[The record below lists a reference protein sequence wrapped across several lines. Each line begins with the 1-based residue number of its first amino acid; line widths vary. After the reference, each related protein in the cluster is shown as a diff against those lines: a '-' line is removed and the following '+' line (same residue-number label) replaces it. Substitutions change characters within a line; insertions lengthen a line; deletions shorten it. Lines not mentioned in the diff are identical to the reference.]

1 MVVEM
6 VSRRLLRW
14 ICSGDSAVTAPFE
27 IFVERIEPG
36 NECLHYIAQSLKE
49 RCTRM
54 FTSSLKSSRNVDPFR
69 SKTRRKIALG
79 FSERIEPS
87 VRLAI
92 IGAGAEISPLLG
104 FARFSVGMAVLL
116 DQANSPEFLADS
128 RTAILIQNHHFGK
141 DFAALHRAFFTTIRL
156 LRIARLAQT
165 AAAIARYA
173 HR

>member
-1 MVVEM
+1 
-6 VSRRLLRW
+6 
-14 ICSGDSAVTAPFE
+14 
-27 IFVERIEPG
+27 
-36 NECLHYIAQSLKE
+36 
-49 RCTRM
+49 M

-104 FARFSVGMAVLL
+104 FARILGWDAVLL

-141 DFAALHRAFFTTIRL
+141 DFAALHRAFSQPFGYFGL
-156 LRIARLAQT
+156 LGSRKT